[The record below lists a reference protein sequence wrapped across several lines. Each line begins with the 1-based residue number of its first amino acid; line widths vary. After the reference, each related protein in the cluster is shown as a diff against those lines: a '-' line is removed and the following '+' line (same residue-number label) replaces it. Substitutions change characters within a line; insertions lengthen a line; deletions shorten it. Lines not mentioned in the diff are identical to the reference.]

1 MYYHLDR
8 KMFNRVVKESI
19 KKDLFRGKVISLL
32 GARQVG
38 KTTLLKEI
46 AEEMNMPYLWLNG
59 DEPDDRLL
67 LSNVSSTELKKL
79 YGVHQLIIIDEAQ
92 RIENIGLTLKLS
104 IDTIPDVQVIATG
117 SSAFDL
123 ANSINEPLTGRKY
136 EYFLYPLSFVELVEG
151 LGRRENTRLLENR
164 LIYGSYPAVVT
175 ADDPKR
181 ILQLL
186 TDSYLYK
193 DLFAYEQIKKTS
205 LFSDILKSLALQVGR
220 EVSYNELANS
230 LGVNKATI
238 EKYIDLLEQTFVIF
252 RLSSFSKNVRNELK
266 KSKKIYFYDNGVR
279 NAIIKQFQPLAL
291 RNDVGALW
299 ENYIISERIKRNSY
313 KRNYAEMYFWR
324 TTQQQEVDYIELY
337 DGKLD
342 AYEFKWNG
350 KTKVKLPLT
359 FSKNYSINH
368 SDTISPKNY
377 DEFLS

>member
-1 MYYHLDR
+1 
-8 KMFNRVVKESI
+8 MFNRVVKESI

>member
-151 LGRRENTRLLENR
+151 LGRRENNRLLENR